1 MAEYNLEVFQDGGV
15 YVKDYNQE
23 CNLSAA
29 FTSLSQNNS
38 VADALSGESWSERIK
53 HSVYLVDGKVVNLR
67 NEIRVEATTS
77 AESAQ
82 VIEEFEY
89 MLGDIDKSG
98 TLRYNLAG
106 NAKLYVTGDLAML
119 QTVLDGLSSSQVES
133 TLISLSVSFLVLFL
147 LTRRIMPAIVIL
159 FPVGI
164 ASLWVVGSMAAIGLK
179 WNVLT
184 VMVTALTLGIG
195 IDYSIHMWR
204 RFEVELR
211 RKRKP
216 LGCTQS
222 LYINNW
228 RSFVNERFDNF
239 SWFHGVIILS
249 DANYPRFRTYHCN
262 NSDFL
267 LGSISGSLTSINGIV
282 C

>member
-1 MAEYNLEVFQDGGV
+1 M
-15 YVKDYNQE
+15 
-23 CNLSAA
+23 
-29 FTSLSQNNS
+29 
-38 VADALSGESWSERIK
+38 
-53 HSVYLVDGKVVNLR
+53 VNLR

-77 AESAQ
+77 AESDQ

-204 RFEVELR
+204 RFEVELKR
-211 RKRKP
+211 RENHWDALRASISTT
-216 LGCTQS
+216 GVG
-222 LYINNW
+222 
-228 RSFVNERFDNF
+228 FVNERFDNF

-249 DANYPRFRTYHCN
+249 DANHPRFWTYYCN
-262 NSDFL
+262 NSDFF
-267 LGSISGSLTSINGIV
+267 LGSISWFSYQY
-282 C
+282 